1 MRLLVIKKRDDE
13 GFLVRF
19 VPAHLARIS
28 LFKIVMHHVS
38 SSYPGDDLEVL

>member
-1 MRLLVIKKRDDE
+1 MRLLVIKKRYDE

-28 LFKIVMHHVS
+28 LFKIVMHHIS
-38 SSYPGDDLEVL
+38 SLSPADDLEVL